1 MRRAIREGALM
12 ITRTWAGL
20 ASFAI
25 GCLALTTA
33 NAQFGSGPSK
43 LDLVKVQ
50 DDLYVIHN
58 ALVPGNVTVLITNE
72 GVILVDDK
80 FEIDHDNL
88 VAMVKTVTN
97 QPIKYVINTH
107 YHGDHSGGN
116 AKLQVGGTLAV
127 ASAQAR
133 ARMVAAKQPGLVDI
147 TVEPR
152 GTIHLGGKSAEI
164 YWFGRSHTDGDVV
177 VLFPQN
183 RVIAMG
189 DMYTNGEGTPQLIDY
204 AGGGSAKEW
213 TATVENALKLS
224 FDTVVPG
231 HGLVVPRR
239 DLEAFRT
246 DTARLTQL
254 ITQMERQGKSKADIE
269 KTMRS
274 EFGWQDF
281 HVQMALDG
289 LVNEMR

>member
-1 MRRAIREGALM
+1 V
-12 ITRTWAGL
+12 
-20 ASFAI
+20 S
-25 GCLALTTA
+25 TA
-33 NAQFGSGPSK
+33 EAQFGGEPSK
-43 LDLVKVQ
+43 LDLIKVQ

-58 ALVPGNVTVLITNE
+58 AYVPGNVTALITNE

-80 FEIDHDNL
+80 FEVDHDNI
-88 VAMVKTVTN
+88 VAMLKTVTN

-116 AKLQVGGTLAV
+116 AKLQANGTLAI

-133 ARMVAAKQPGLVDI
+133 ARMVEGKMPGVVDI
-147 TVEPR
+147 TVQPR
-152 GTIHLGGKSAEI
+152 GSLHLGGKSAEI
-164 YWFGRSHTDGDVV
+164 YWLGRSHTDGDVV

-183 RVIAMG
+183 RAIAMG

-213 TATVENALKLS
+213 TATVDQALKLD
-224 FDTVVPG
+224 FDTVIPG
-231 HGLVVPRR
+231 HGSVVKKS
-239 DLEAFRT
+239 DLAAFREST
-246 DTARLTQL
+246 VRLTQL

-289 LVNEMR
+289 LFNEMSR

>member
-1 MRRAIREGALM
+1 MQSKFSAWIVSFGLGAV
-12 ITRTWAGL
+12 ACS
-20 ASFAI
+20 AH
-25 GCLALTTA
+25 
-33 NAQFGSGPSK
+33 AQFGSGPSK
-43 LDLVKVQ
+43 LELIKVQ
-50 DDLYVIHN
+50 DDVYVIHN
-58 ALVPGNVTVLITNE
+58 EYVPGNTTAVVTNE

-80 FEIDHDNL
+80 FEVDVDNIVSL
-88 VAMVKTVTN
+88 LKTVTS

-116 AKLQVGGTLAV
+116 AKLQAGGTLAV

-133 ARMVAAKQPGLVDI
+133 ARMVAGNQPGLVDI

-164 YWFGRSHTDGDVV
+164 YWFGRAHTDGDVV

-183 RVIAMG
+183 RLLAAG
-189 DMYTNGEGTPQLIDY
+189 DMFTVGEGTPQLIDY
-204 AGGGSAKEW
+204 MGGGSAKEW
-213 TATVENALKLS
+213 TATVAKVLELD

-231 HGLVVPRR
+231 HGNVVKKA
-239 DLEAFRT
+239 DMQSFRSST
-246 DTARLTQL
+246 QRLTEL
-254 ITQMERQGKSKADIE
+254 VTQAVRQNRSRAEIE
-269 KTMRS
+269 SIMRM

-289 LVNEMR
+289 LINEMR

>member
-1 MRRAIREGALM
+1 MNKNIWLGAAVA
-12 ITRTWAGL
+12 WFS
-20 ASFAI
+20 ASAH
-25 GCLALTTA
+25 
-33 NAQFGSGPSK
+33 AQFGSGPSK
-43 LDLVKVQ
+43 LELIKLA
-50 DDLYVIHN
+50 DDVYVIHN
-58 ALVPGNVTVLITNE
+58 EYVPGNTTVVITGE

-80 FEIDHDNL
+80 FEIDADNI

-116 AKLQVGGTLAV
+116 AKLQAAGTLAV

-133 ARMVAAKQPGLVDI
+133 ARMVAANQSGQPDI
-147 TVEPR
+147 TIEPR
-152 GTIHLGGKSAEI
+152 GSIHLGGKSAEI
-164 YWFGRSHTDGDVV
+164 YWFGRAHTDGDVV

-183 RVIAMG
+183 RLLAAG
-189 DMYTNGEGTPQLIDY
+189 DMFTVGEGTPQLIDY

-213 TATVENALKLS
+213 TATVEQVLKLD

-231 HGLVVPRR
+231 HGNVVKKA
-239 DLEAFRT
+239 DMQSFRT
-246 DTARLTQL
+246 STQRLTQL
-254 ITQMERQGKSKADIE
+254 VTDAVKAGKSRADVE
-269 KTMRS
+269 AVMRM

-289 LVNEMR
+289 LINEMR

>member
-1 MRRAIREGALM
+1 MKILDRSILAGAAFAFLM
-12 ITRTWAGL
+12 AG
-20 ASFAI
+20 A
-25 GCLALTTA
+25 TA
-33 NAQFGSGPSK
+33 QAQFGGEPSK

-58 ALVPGNVTVLITNE
+58 AYVPGNVTVLVTNE

-80 FEIDHDNL
+80 FEVDHDNI
-88 VAMVKTVTN
+88 VAMVKSITN

-116 AKLQVGGTLAV
+116 AKLQAGGTLAV

-133 ARMVAAKQPGLVDI
+133 ARMVSGNQPGLVDI

-152 GTIHLGGKSAEI
+152 GTIHLGGKSAEL
-164 YWFGRSHTDGDVV
+164 YWFGRAHTDGDLV

-213 TATVENALKLS
+213 TATVAKVLELTN

-231 HGLVVPRR
+231 HGAVVPRR
-239 DLEAFRT
+239 ELEAFR
-246 DTARLTQL
+246 DSTARLTQL
-254 ITQMERQGKSKADIE
+254 ITQMQRQGRSKADIE
-269 KTMRS
+269 MTMRS

-289 LVNEMR
+289 LVNEMSR

>member
-1 MRRAIREGALM
+1 MNKNIWLGAAVALFS
-12 ITRTWAGL
+12 
-20 ASFAI
+20 ASAH
-25 GCLALTTA
+25 
-33 NAQFGSGPSK
+33 AQFGSGPSK
-43 LDLVKVQ
+43 LELIKLA
-50 DDLYVIHN
+50 DDVYVIHN
-58 ALVPGNVTVLITNE
+58 EAVPGNTTVVITGE

-80 FEIDHDNL
+80 FEIDADNI

-116 AKLQVGGTLAV
+116 AKLQAAGTLAV

-133 ARMVAAKQPGLVDI
+133 ARMVAANQSGQPDI
-147 TVEPR
+147 TIEPR
-152 GTIHLGGKSAEI
+152 GSIHLGGKSAEI
-164 YWFGRSHTDGDVV
+164 YWFGRAHTDGDVV

-183 RVIAMG
+183 RLLAAG
-189 DMYTNGEGTPQLIDY
+189 DMFTVGEGTPQLIDY

-213 TATVENALKLS
+213 TATVEQVLKLD

-231 HGLVVPRR
+231 HGNVVKKA
-239 DLEAFRT
+239 DMQSFRT
-246 DTARLTQL
+246 STQRLTQL
-254 ITQMERQGKSKADIE
+254 VSAAVKAGKSRADVE
-269 KTMRS
+269 ALMRM

-289 LVNEMR
+289 LINEMR